1 MSEEVRALL
10 WRPPGPGLV
19 AALADLPQG
28 ACAMG
33 HASEE
38 MPGHPPAGAGT
49 GTPCACQVVVAAAWE
64 AVAAWVGGRSA
75 RSLVT
80 AAGPSA
86 VLVRRGGPFPDVLDP
101 AREELALALRM
112 SPGSMG
118 NRIAAARELA
128 AHPGLLELQ
137 EEAGLSGWAAR
148 LVVLEVRDLPEDLAS
163 EAVTQVVAKV
173 RDRVAS
179 GRRQWTSA
187 EVGRTA
193 RRVRARVAPEH
204 ARQAREQAWRD
215 RSLRVFGQANG
226 MATVHAV
233 LDATDALRIERRV
246 AAIARGIG
254 DPTRTQDQIRADVL
268 VDLLLHGAPRPA
280 GSRPEDV
287 PERAAAPLPA
297 APRAQVN
304 VVVSLATVLGLS
316 DAPGEVP
323 GLGPVPSDVARALA
337 ADGTWRAWVTDATT
351 GHLVATGSRS
361 YVPSA
366 AVARLVRGREP
377 HCRMPGCRALSE
389 ACDLDHAMPWPAG
402 ETSPSNLGPACRRH
416 HNLKTHGGWRIEV
429 EGGDAGG
436 DPLRWRWRTP
446 AGLTVWDEVDP
457 PLGG

>member
-28 ACAMG
+28 ACALA
-33 HASEE
+33 HAGEE

-75 RSLVT
+75 RSLVA

-86 VLVRRGGPFPDVLDP
+86 VLVRRGGPFPDVMDP

-128 AHPGLLELQ
+128 AHPALLELQ
-137 EEAGLSGWAAR
+137 EQSGLSGWAAR
-148 LVVLEVRDLPEDLAS
+148 LVVLEVRELPEDLAG
-163 EAVTQVVAKV
+163 EVVAQVVARV

-193 RRVRARVAPEH
+193 RRIRARVAPEH
-204 ARQAREQAWRD
+204 ARQARERAWRD
-215 RSLRVFGQANG
+215 RSVRVFGQEDG
-226 MATVHAV
+226 MATVPAV
-233 LDATDALRIERRV
+233 LDATDALRIERQV
-246 AAIARGIG
+246 AAIARGID

-268 VDLLLHGAPRPA
+268 VDLLLHGAPRQ
-280 GSRPEDV
+280 
-287 PERAAAPLPA
+287 PLA
-297 APRAQVN
+297 EAPRPQVN

-351 GHLVATGSRS
+351 GHLVATGSRG

-366 AVARLVRGREP
+366 AVARLVRGREAY
-377 HCRMPGCRALSE
+377 CRMPGCRTVSE
-389 ACDLDHAMPWPAG
+389 ACDLDPDIVYK
-402 ETSPSNLGPACRRH
+402 PSQGVGANVGMLEAEAHRQREPGLARDLHGHRRP
-416 HNLKTHGGWRIEV
+416 R
-429 EGGDAGG
+429 
-436 DPLRWRWRTP
+436 PLRKRHQ
-446 AGLTVWDEVDP
+446 GLDGQQLRPGPSDPRP
-457 PLGG
+457 PLRPIPRR